1 MTDTANSS
9 LDELDDQWIRVC
21 EQRELAPGE
30 RRVVE
35 GPDIDILV
43 VNADGVI
50 LAVVDEC
57 SHQELPISDGPLN
70 GDIITCPWHGADFC
84 LRDGEALS
92 APAYEPIDCYDI
104 RVENDIIYVA
114 STPREA
120 G

>member
-1 MTDTANSS
+1 MTDTANSP